1 MKLST
6 VLLPLMAA
14 TTTLSELSDVFS
26 VVSNNLSEVSDN
38 LSDLSDNLIEI
49 GKCKSKIDGYQECLI
64 SSINFYSIDTNIDNI
79 CAAFATEKCQSFFS
93 TGVASL
99 PECQNV
105 SKKILTPYQILSETV
120 FTILNLSCSKDENN
134 NYCPLA
140 GKNVINNNTM
150 SSDELMNSL
159 KETCKSKKC
168 YNVAANS
175 FIKAE
180 TSTILI
186 SFLFKKQLNNININS
201 TDSEYLEK
209 INNYLISKDCISQHT
224 VQVNS
229 GTSNTIIINS
239 VLFICLNFLL
249 LLISL

>member
-1 MKLST
+1 LS
-6 VLLPLMAA
+6 
-14 TTTLSELSDVFS
+14 
-26 VVSNNLSEVSDN
+26 
-38 LSDLSDNLIEI
+38 
-49 GKCKSKIDGYQECLI
+49 KC
-64 SSINFYSIDTNIDNI
+64 F
-79 CAAFATEKCQSFFS
+79 
-93 TGVASL
+93 
-99 PECQNV
+99 
-105 SKKILTPYQILSETV
+105 KKILTPYQILTETV
-120 FTILNLSCSKDENN
+120 FTVLNLSCSKDENN

-159 KETCKSKKC
+159 SETCKSKKC

-180 TSTILI
+180 TSTILV
-186 SFLFKKQLNNININS
+186 SFLFKKQLNSINVDS

-224 VQVNS
+224 VQENS
-229 GTSNTIIINS
+229 GTSNITIING

-249 LLISL
+249 LLLL